1 VRGRERRGYAE
12 SKPVETA
19 TSVTDDPS
27 GNEGEEPGPAGE
39 AGTENST
46 KRSLKQR
53 RCGSKNGGK
62 VEAPGFRL

>member
-1 VRGRERRGYAE
+1 
-12 SKPVETA
+12 VETA